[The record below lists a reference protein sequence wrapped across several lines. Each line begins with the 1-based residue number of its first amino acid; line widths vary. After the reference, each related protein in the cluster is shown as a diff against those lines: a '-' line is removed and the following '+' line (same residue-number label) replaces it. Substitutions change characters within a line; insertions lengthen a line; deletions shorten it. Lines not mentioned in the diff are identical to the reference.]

1 MEGRREDRAQVML
14 EEDFEAHHNRDPY
27 FRTIEFHAHDFL
39 ELYLFLDGSVTYY
52 IEDQVYDLCPGDL
65 LIIPPGRMHRPVIAN
80 ERAAYER
87 MVLWVE
93 LDYIARIDSAA
104 GELQAALRGI
114 GANGYRVPLRGDDLI
129 FAASL
134 FRRIVK
140 MERGGVFTSSAIRLY
155 LKDAFEAYSL
165 VEKEARGETAVIP
178 QVIRYLTEHFRE
190 PLRLDDL
197 AARFFHQQIVP
208 EPALQGVYERD
219 GLRLSDGAA
228 HHPCAPDAA
237 RGRDGG
243 RGRARVRV
251 FRLLDVLQGVQGAD
265 RHHAA
270 GIQGARLSAG
280 GSGALSAAAQKRTAE
295 KEGPRSTV
303 RRQSAAYAQL
313 KTVFL
318 SFPSTAHAVCAC
330 RRTGLRRP
338 WRGPEGCGPCR
349 QAPSTG

>member
-93 LDYIARIDSAA
+93 LDYIACIDSAA

-197 AARFFHQQIVP
+197 AARFFISKSYLNRHFKACTNATVYAYLM
-208 EPALQGVYERD
+208 ALRITHARRM
-219 GLRLSDGAA
+219 LREGATAAEAGRECGFSDYSTFYKAFKAQTGIT
-228 HHPCAPDAA
+228 PQEFK
-237 RGRDGG
+237 
-243 RGRARVRV
+243 ARV
-251 FRLLDVLQGVQGAD
+251 
-265 RHHAA
+265 
-270 GIQGARLSAG
+270 
-280 GSGALSAAAQKRTAE
+280 
-295 KEGPRSTV
+295 
-303 RRQSAAYAQL
+303 
-313 KTVFL
+313 
-318 SFPSTAHAVCAC
+318 
-330 RRTGLRRP
+330 
-338 WRGPEGCGPCR
+338 
-349 QAPSTG
+349 

>member
-104 GELQAALRGI
+104 GELQAGLRGV
-114 GANGYRVPLRGDDLI
+114 GADGHPLPRPGGDPD
-129 FAASL
+129 FAPPL

-197 AARFFHQQIVP
+197 AARFFISKSYLNRHFKAYTNATVYAYLM
-208 EPALQGVYERD
+208 ALRITHARRM
-219 GLRLSDGAA
+219 LREGATAAEAGRECGFSDYSTFYKAFKAQTGIT
-228 HHPCAPDAA
+228 PQEFK
-237 RGRDGG
+237 
-243 RGRARVRV
+243 ARV
-251 FRLLDVLQGVQGAD
+251 
-265 RHHAA
+265 
-270 GIQGARLSAG
+270 
-280 GSGALSAAAQKRTAE
+280 
-295 KEGPRSTV
+295 
-303 RRQSAAYAQL
+303 
-313 KTVFL
+313 
-318 SFPSTAHAVCAC
+318 
-330 RRTGLRRP
+330 
-338 WRGPEGCGPCR
+338 
-349 QAPSTG
+349 